1 MFFFPFPS
9 DHESMYKNEAPWTSV
24 WESMIRRVHSQTS
37 KDMHDNK
44 NINK

>member
-1 MFFFPFPS
+1 MFFFAFPS

-24 WESMIRRVHSQTS
+24 WESIRRVHSQTS